1 MLNIQRILFP
11 TDYSDG
17 AARAFPHAAHLA
29 QWHDAELVVLS
40 VAGRHLHNFGELR
53 KRHPMPVD
61 ELRSMLSEVSVNVD
75 DLTIRQEQ
83 IEGASVQER
92 IVEFAGENDV
102 DLIVI
107 GTHGR
112 TGVERLLIGS
122 VAESV
127 VRTAPCP
134 ALTVRADADARPADA
149 IRRILVPVDFSEEA
163 HAAVRHAKELAMTYG
178 ARIDLLHVVE
188 EVIYP
193 STYGIE
199 PVELPTGE
207 VIENVENAL
216 AKMAREDIGIEHAV
230 VEARMGYAPTEI
242 LTYARDNA
250 SDLIVIATHG
260 RTGIDRL
267 LMGSV
272 AERVVRQASGPVFVV
287 KSQGKSLIDPK
298 RTAAGVQPS

>member
-1 MLNIQRILFP
+1 MLNVRRILFT
-11 TDYSDG
+11 TDYSEG
-17 AARAFPHAAHLA
+17 AARAFPHAAQLA
-29 QWHDAELVVLS
+29 QWHDAELLVLS

-53 KRHPMPVD
+53 KRHPMPPD
-61 ELRSMLSEVSVNVD
+61 EMQSMLSGVPVNVD

-92 IVEFAGENDV
+92 IVEFAGDHDV
-102 DLIVI
+102 DLIVM

-134 ALTVRADADARPADA
+134 VFTVRTDDEVRPAHA
-149 IRRILVPVDFSEEA
+149 VRRILVPVDFSDEA
-163 HAAVRHAKELAMTYG
+163 HVAVQHAKELAMTYG

-216 AKMAREDIGIEHAV
+216 AKMAREEIGIEHAV

-242 LTYARDNA
+242 LSYARETET
-250 SDLIVIATHG
+250 DLIVIATHG
-260 RTGIDRL
+260 RTGLDRL

-287 KSQGKSLIDPK
+287 KSRGKSLLNPK
-298 RTAAGVQPS
+298 HTAAGVGSS

>member
-1 MLNIQRILFP
+1 MLNVRRILFT
-11 TDYSDG
+11 TDYSEG

-53 KRHPMPVD
+53 KRHPMPLD
-61 ELRSMLSEVSVNVD
+61 EMQAMLSDVSVNVD

-83 IEGASVQER
+83 IEGASVQEQ
-92 IVEFAGENDV
+92 IVGFAEENDV
-102 DLIVI
+102 DVIVM

-134 ALTVRADADARPADA
+134 VFTVRTDAEAGPPTTV
-149 IRRILVPVDFSEEA
+149 RRILVPVDFSDEA
-163 HAAVRHAKELAMTYG
+163 RVAVRHAKELALTYG

-216 AKMAREDIGIEHAV
+216 AKMAREDVGIEHAV
-230 VEARMGYAPTEI
+230 VEARMGYAPNEI
-242 LTYARDNA
+242 LTYAREHD

-272 AERVVRQASGPVFVV
+272 AERVVRQSSGPVFVV
-287 KSQGKSLIDPK
+287 KSQGKSLLSPT
-298 RTAAGVQPS
+298 RTAAGAEST